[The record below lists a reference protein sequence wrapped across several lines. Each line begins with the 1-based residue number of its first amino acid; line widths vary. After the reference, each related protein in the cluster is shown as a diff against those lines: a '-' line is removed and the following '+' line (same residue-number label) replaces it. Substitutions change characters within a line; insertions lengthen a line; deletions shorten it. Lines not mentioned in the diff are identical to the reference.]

1 MLQKGDLCYMLCR
14 PAFQRQA
21 WPRLAMYMHEL
32 PDAMIE
38 RYVIYVF
45 STGSIEYVT
54 NVEAIEIVIAITI
67 TEL

>member
-1 MLQKGDLCYMLCR
+1 MLQQGDLCYVLLGSPLARC
-14 PAFQRQA
+14 
-21 WPRLAMYMHEL
+21 RLAMYMHEL

-45 STGSIEYVT
+45 STSSIEYVT
-54 NVEAIEIVIAITI
+54 YVEAITL

>member
-1 MLQKGDLCYMLCR
+1 
-14 PAFQRQA
+14 
-21 WPRLAMYMHEL
+21 MHEL